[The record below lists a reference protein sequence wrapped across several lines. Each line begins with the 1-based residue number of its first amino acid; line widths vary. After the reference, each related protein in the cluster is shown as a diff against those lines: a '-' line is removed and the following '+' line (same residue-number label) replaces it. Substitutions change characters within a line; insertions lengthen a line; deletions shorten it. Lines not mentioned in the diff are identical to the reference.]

1 MKFYDMNNIEVNVG
15 DYVQPIEGRKL
26 LVISRGD
33 IAEYPEEV
41 LIGQQVDDLAAFSIL
56 TAENLALQ
64 FEKVGESDSGS
75 REAEEILD
83 IIIGGGES

>member
-1 MKFYDMNNIEVNVG
+1 MKFYDMDGIEVGMG

-26 LVISRGD
+26 LVISKGD

-41 LIGQQVDDLAAFSIL
+41 LIGQQVDDIAAISIL

-64 FEKVGESDSGS
+64 FKKVGESESNINN
-75 REAEEILD
+75 EILN
-83 IIIGGGES
+83 ILIGEN

>member
-15 DYVQPIEGRKL
+15 DYVEPIEGRKL

-56 TAENLALQ
+56 TAENLAFQ
-64 FEKVGESDSGS
+64 FSLISI
-75 REAEEILD
+75 RAINLL
-83 IIIGGGES
+83 

>member
-1 MKFYDMNNIEVNVG
+1 MKFFDMDGIEVGVG

-26 LVISRGD
+26 VVISRGD

-41 LIGQQVDDLAAFSIL
+41 LIGQQVDDIAAFSIL

-64 FEKVGESDSGS
+64 FRKVGESESSSESDEIINILMG
-75 REAEEILD
+75 EA
-83 IIIGGGES
+83 

>member
-1 MKFYDMNNIEVNVG
+1 MKFFDMDGIEVGMG

-26 LVISRGD
+26 VVISRGD

-41 LIGQQVDDLAAFSIL
+41 LIGQQVDDIAAFSIL

-64 FEKVGESDSGS
+64 FRKVGES
-75 REAEEILD
+75 EANVNNEILN
-83 IIIGGGES
+83 ILIGEA

>member
-1 MKFYDMNNIEVNVG
+1 MKFFDMDGIEVGIG

-26 LVISRGD
+26 VVISRGD

-41 LIGQQVDDLAAFSIL
+41 LIGQQVDDIAAFSIL

-64 FEKVGESDSGS
+64 FKKVGESESSSESDEIINILIG
-75 REAEEILD
+75 EA
-83 IIIGGGES
+83 